1 MQINKDK
8 IVTFSYVLSD
18 EKGEELERSDGNDP
32 TAYLHGH
39 FNIMPG
45 LESAMDGKSAG
56 DAFVTKLTASEAYG
70 KRRDIEPQRVPIKH
84 LHDTGHGG
92 KAAAKAKKKLKVGSL
107 VKVNTEGGAKDA
119 RVVKVGKF
127 NVDVDMNH
135 PLAGIDLQFDITVH
149 DVREATAEELTHGHA
164 HGLGGHHH

>member
-1 MQINKDK
+1 MQIDKNKV
-8 IVTFSYVLSD
+8 VTFSYLLSD
-18 EKGEELERSDGNDP
+18 DQGVELERSDGNDP

-39 FNIMPG
+39 FNIMAG
-45 LESAMDGKSAG
+45 LEEAMEGKLMG
-56 DAFVTKLTASEAYG
+56 DTFVTKLSAAQAYG
-70 KRRDIEPQRVPIKH
+70 KRREMEPQRVPIKH

-92 KAAAKAKKKLKVGSL
+92 KRSAKHKIKVGSL
-107 VKVNTEGGAKDA
+107 VKVNTEDGARDA

-135 PLAGIDLQFDITVH
+135 PLAGIDLQFDITIH